1 LLFHDATEQLGEV
14 IRLRAGEAK
23 DPLLDVVGL
32 LESNCRNVRNVL
44 QHTRHLLPCLFVGL
58 FSKKRKEMPTCNLR
72 KLVEAF
78 GSPKD
83 STIQL
88 KLSAM
93 KRGVEG
99 TVALALSHGKN
110 VD

>member
-1 LLFHDATEQLGEV
+1 LF
-14 IRLRAGEAK
+14 
-23 DPLLDVVGL
+23 P
-32 LESNCRNVRNVL
+32 
-44 QHTRHLLPCLFVGL
+44 
-58 FSKKRKEMPTCNLR
+58 KKRKEMPTCNLR

-83 STIQL
+83 PTIQL